1 MIMSN
6 KVVSVI
12 IPTRNEGRN
21 IERCLNSIV
30 NNGYGLYE
38 IIVVD
43 QESTDNT
50 GEIAKR
56 FNAKVITVKKTAI
69 YQPPAR
75 SRNIGFKNSNG
86 AIIYNIDADMELEK
100 GLLQEL
106 ATIFDD
112 NEVAAV
118 IVPEKDV
125 PTNIWAQAKAFERSF
140 LDEVGSEAAR
150 VSRRAVFEKTMYNET
165 ISSGEDWYIHEQFR
179 KLGKVSRSKKIVL
192 HHTGSTTPLK
202 EFKKKLQYGQASGA
216 YVSQQSGDLLHKF
229 FRMVR
234 VYIRKISRE
243 ILVHPLVVLCFI
255 IIRGIDVV
263 GLMLGFAI
271 SKFKKV
277 R

>member
-12 IPTRNEGRN
+12 IPTRNEERN
-21 IERCLNSIV
+21 IERCLKSIV
-30 NNGYGLYE
+30 DNGYGFYE

-50 GEIAKR
+50 VEIAKR
-56 FNAKVITVKKTAI
+56 FNAKVVTVKKTAI

-75 SRNIGFKNSNG
+75 SRNTGFKNSNG

-112 NEVAAV
+112 SEVSAV

-140 LDEVGSEAAR
+140 LDETGSEAAR
-150 VSRRAVFEKTMYNET
+150 VSRREVFEKTMYNET
-165 ISSGEDWYIHEQFR
+165 ISSGEDWYIHERFR
-179 KLGKVSRSKKIVL
+179 KLGKISRSKKIVL

-216 YVSQQSGDLLHKF
+216 YVSQQSSNLLSMFAKMF
-229 FRMVR
+229 VVYVR
-234 VYIRKISRE
+234 KVSRE
-243 ILVHPLVVLCFI
+243 IFLHPLVVICFI
-255 IIRGIDVV
+255 IIRGVDVV
-263 GLMLGFAI
+263 GLILGFVI
-271 SKFKKV
+271 SKFRKI
-277 R
+277 